1 MIVVLRPNFRVGNF
15 EREALMSDFWD
26 YRGWERSEEKLDW
39 QDIHSDNLEFRA
51 NALYNRALH
60 TGLESDDNLEKSISY
75 LSAAAD
81 INRQLQR
88 LPELLQCLLHLG
100 DCYLK
105 RQRGADVAE
114 VAIEAQ
120 SVALQCLDDKAR
132 ATALHL
138 QGYNSYLNG
147 DFDTAGEL
155 SFNAAQIH
163 ESAGE
168 LSASADMY
176 LAATRIFRWSY
187 NLDRAIDAAENSL
200 RVAKLNNSL
209 EEILQAKSW
218 HLFLLLRGERRIAVA
233 DADSQIKDF
242 LDQMKFARVPGS
254 TARRLDLA
262 RAWNLA
268 DDLAVESLRYSSF
281 LLEYARENKNTNDAA
296 EAMFAQATAWQK
308 SGDSAKQLDALRSI
322 FAVIA
327 DIASTVSV
335 LEVAEP
341 LANIHFENGEFLEA
355 EQVWAK
361 ARTMLEAKKADSRQI
376 TFCDQMIALCIAEY
390 ADPARALGALEGSL
404 PRQNEQPLPY
414 KFEYAL
420 AKSYAANERPT
431 ESILVIDR
439 ALANVSAENNLE
451 FAELHELKCDLLA
464 KQGNLVAAR
473 TEAQV
478 SFEAYLELDDYER
491 AKRLKVQYL
500 SAKPGD
506 ADPATGAITLGDWG

>member
-1 MIVVLRPNFRVGNF
+1 
-15 EREALMSDFWD
+15 
-26 YRGWERSEEKLDW
+26 
-39 QDIHSDNLEFRA
+39 
-51 NALYNRALH
+51 
-60 TGLESDDNLEKSISY
+60 
-75 LSAAAD
+75 
-81 INRQLQR
+81 
-88 LPELLQCLLHLG
+88 
-100 DCYLK
+100 
-105 RQRGADVAE
+105 
-114 VAIEAQ
+114 
-120 SVALQCLDDKAR
+120 
-132 ATALHL
+132 
-138 QGYNSYLNG
+138 
-147 DFDTAGEL
+147 
-155 SFNAAQIH
+155 
-163 ESAGE
+163 
-168 LSASADMY
+168 
-176 LAATRIFRWSY
+176 
-187 NLDRAIDAAENSL
+187 
-200 RVAKLNNSL
+200 
-209 EEILQAKSW
+209 
-218 HLFLLLRGERRIAVA
+218 
-233 DADSQIKDF
+233 
-242 LDQMKFARVPGS
+242 
-254 TARRLDLA
+254 
-262 RAWNLA
+262 
-268 DDLAVESLRYSSF
+268 
-281 LLEYARENKNTNDAA
+281 
-296 EAMFAQATAWQK
+296 MFAQATAWQK
-308 SGDSAKQLDALRSI
+308 SGDSAKQLDGLRSI

-491 AKRLKVQYL
+491 AKRLKVEYL

>member
-26 YRGWERSEEKLDW
+26 YRGWERSEEILDW

-168 LSASADMY
+168 LTASTDMY
-176 LAATRIFRWSY
+176 LAAARIFRWSF
-187 NLDRAIDAAENSL
+187 NRDRAIDAAENSL

-218 HLFLLLRGERRIAVA
+218 HLFLLLRGDRRISVA

-242 LDQMKFARVPGS
+242 LDQMKLAKGS
-254 TARRLDLA
+254 GATARRIDMARSWHLAESSVIDSLKYSNYLLELA
-262 RAWNLA
+262 R
-268 DDLAVESLRYSSF
+268 D
-281 LLEYARENKNTNDAA
+281 NKNTNDAA
-296 EAMFAQATAWQK
+296 EAMFVQAAAYSR
-308 SGDSAKQLDALRSI
+308 SGDTGKQLEALRSI
-322 FAVIA
+322 FATIA
-327 DIASTVSV
+327 DISSTISV

-341 LANIHFENGEFLEA
+341 LAQIHVEHGEFLEA

-361 ARTMLEAKKADSRQI
+361 AKAMLEANNADRKQI
-376 TFCDQMIALCIAEY
+376 AYCDQMIALCIAEY
-390 ADPARALGALEGSL
+390 AEPARALGALEGSL

-439 ALANVSAENNLE
+439 ALANVSKGNSLE
-451 FAELHELKCDLLA
+451 IAELHELKCDLLA
-464 KQGNLVAAR
+464 KQGNLAAAR

-478 SFEAYLELDDYER
+478 SFEAYLEVDDYER
-491 AKRLKVQYL
+491 AKRLKVEYL